1 MNKIHN
7 LILLAIGVVLML
19 GSGAWLWYSRYAD
32 RPLNCV
38 GNVEWNIGSNRFTG
52 TVSYRLYDHQGLATL
67 TGKLYGR
74 HVTGISRNIYFT
86 YTQHH
91 DARVLQSTQLVK
103 TFSDSADKDD
113 INGTLPS
120 FYRETGQRLSLV
132 MEEYKGAWI
141 VASSTVRSL
150 YCRKS

>member
-103 TFSDSADKDD
+103 PSQTPPIKTISTGRCPVFIAKPGSA
-113 INGTLPS
+113 
-120 FYRETGQRLSLV
+120 
-132 MEEYKGAWI
+132 
-141 VASSTVRSL
+141 
-150 YCRKS
+150 